1 MVMVFSMNIV
11 VNFVM
16 NSVVDLVIC
25 QWVVIGGLMML
36 VGSCLFILMMVVR
49 YDRQLGISGIIYG
62 EVNDIRLV
70 SRYIFIVI
78 SSGFIVVI
86 LVNLVIV
93 FLLEFDLMVFF
104 WLFV

>member
-1 MVMVFSMNIV
+1 M
-11 VNFVM
+11 
-16 NSVVDLVIC
+16 
-25 QWVVIGGLMML
+25 
-36 VGSCLFILMMVVR
+36 
-49 YDRQLGISGIIYG
+49 GISGIIYG